1 MSAPSDTTTTELGD
15 DADLP
20 RPFRSV
26 YAYWREQRAG
36 GAAGPGVDDFHLDE
50 LDPKILPWSVL
61 VDVIGEPL
69 DFRFRFWG
77 TERSNLIGEELTG
90 KTTAA
95 TPTAYM
101 RDANHREYANV
112 VARRLPAL
120 CDTPVTTT
128 TGRET
133 VFQSMRL
140 PLFGPDG
147 RVARIFSAM
156 NYEQIN
162 DVSYEYYGTLR
173 TAG

>member
-1 MSAPSDTTTTELGD
+1 
-15 DADLP
+15 
-20 RPFRSV
+20 
-26 YAYWREQRAG
+26 
-36 GAAGPGVDDFHLDE
+36 
-50 LDPKILPWSVL
+50 
-61 VDVIGEPL
+61 
-69 DFRFRFWG
+69 
-77 TERSNLIGEELTG
+77 
-90 KTTAA
+90 
-95 TPTAYM
+95 
-101 RDANHREYANV
+101 
-112 VARRLPAL
+112 
-120 CDTPVTTT
+120 VTTT